1 MKVYPYNINKELQM
15 KKRIAFY
22 ILVFMCLLVNFNI
35 VYATPAILSESAVLI
50 DASSGTILAQ
60 KNADKKMYPASLTKI
75 MTAILAI
82 ELGELTDVITVDDDT
97 PFEIEGSHIALEPGE
112 ILTLKDLLYAL
123 MLPSAND
130 AASVIAKHY
139 GGSLENFVKMMNQ
152 KAKELGAYNTNFTNP
167 HGLHDTNHYSTAAD
181 LALITKYTMEN
192 DTFRKI
198 VSTTKYEIQT
208 TNKKD
213 EPRYF
218 TTLNKLIYNTSYNQ
232 IYVDGA
238 YISPYYE
245 YATGAKTGYTPQA
258 GNCLVATAKKDGTE
272 LIAVTMK
279 GISLEMYQDAHN
291 LFNYGFEEY
300 ESATLVGKNTFIK
313 NIKIPNG
320 DSKEISLIT
329 ESDLTALIKKDTLD
343 DIKSNVY
350 IDDITLPIE
359 KNSVIGKIEYTLD
372 NKVIGAVNLISP
384 ISVKST
390 AQEGQGNIF
399 LTIVKFI
406 GFLILFAAVSIL
418 LLKIYNDIRI
428 RINRKKRRSR
438 YNNY

>member
-1 MKVYPYNINKELQM
+1 MI
-15 KKRIAFY
+15 KRVLFY
-22 ILVFMCLLVNFNI
+22 ILIFTCFLVNFNT
-35 VYATPAILSESAVLI
+35 VFATPAILSESAVLI
-50 DASSGTILAQ
+50 DAGSGTILAQ

-75 MTAILAI
+75 MTAILAL

-97 PFEIEGSHIALEPGE
+97 PFEIDGSHIALEPGE
-112 ILTLKDLLYAL
+112 ILTLKDLLHAL

-139 GGSLENFVKMMNQ
+139 GGSLENFVKIMNQ
-152 KAKELGAYNTNFTNP
+152 KAKELGAYSTNFTNP

-181 LALITKYTMEN
+181 LALITKYAMEN
-192 DTFRKI
+192 DAFRKI

-218 TTLNKLIYNTSYNQ
+218 TSLNKLLYNTSYNQ
-232 IYVDGA
+232 IYVDGV

-245 YATGAKTGYTPQA
+245 YANGAKTGYTPEA

-279 GISLEMYQDAHN
+279 GISLEMYQDSHN

-300 ESATLVGKNTFIK
+300 ESTTLVGKNTFIK
-313 NIKIPNG
+313 NIRITNG
-320 DSKEISLIT
+320 DSKEISVIT
-329 ESDLTALIKKDTLD
+329 ENDLTALIQKNSFD

-350 IDDITLPIE
+350 INDITLPIE
-359 KNSVIGKIEYTLD
+359 KNNVVGKIEYTLD
-372 NKVIGAVNLISP
+372 DEVIGTVNLICP
-384 ISVKST
+384 ISVKSSVI
-390 AQEGQGNIF
+390 ESRSSLF
-399 LTIVKFI
+399 MKMVEFI
-406 GFLILFAAVSIL
+406 GFLILFAVFAVL
-418 LLKIYNDIRI
+418 LLKVYNDLRI
-428 RINRKKRRSR
+428 RLNKKKRRKKHH
-438 YNNY
+438 NY

>member
-1 MKVYPYNINKELQM
+1 MI
-15 KKRIAFY
+15 KRVLFY
-22 ILVFMCLLVNFNI
+22 ILIFTCFLVNFNT
-35 VYATPAILSESAVLI
+35 VFATPAILSESAVLI
-50 DASSGTILAQ
+50 DAGSGTILAQ

-75 MTAILAI
+75 MTAILAL

-97 PFEIEGSHIALEPGE
+97 PFEIDGSHIALEPGE
-112 ILTLKDLLYAL
+112 ILTLKDLLHAL

-139 GGSLENFVKMMNQ
+139 GGSLENFVKIMNQ
-152 KAKELGAYNTNFTNP
+152 KAKELGAYSTNFTNP

-181 LALITKYTMEN
+181 LALITKYAMEN
-192 DTFRKI
+192 DAFRKI

-218 TTLNKLIYNTSYNQ
+218 TSLNKLLYNTSYNQ
-232 IYVDGA
+232 IYVDGE

-245 YATGAKTGYTPQA
+245 YANGAKTGYTPEA

-279 GISLEMYQDAHN
+279 GISLEMYQDSHN

-300 ESATLVGKNTFIK
+300 ESTTLVGKNTFIK
-313 NIKIPNG
+313 NIRITNG
-320 DSKEISLIT
+320 DSKEISVIT
-329 ESDLTALIKKDTLD
+329 ESDLTALIQKNSFD

-350 IDDITLPIE
+350 INDITLPIE
-359 KNSVIGKIEYTLD
+359 KNNVVGKIEYTLD
-372 NKVIGAVNLISP
+372 DEVIGTVNLICP
-384 ISVKST
+384 ISVKSSVI
-390 AQEGQGNIF
+390 ESRSSLFIKM
-399 LTIVKFI
+399 VEFI
-406 GFLILFAAVSIL
+406 GFLILFAVFAVL
-418 LLKIYNDIRI
+418 LLKVYNDLRI
-428 RINRKKRRSR
+428 RLNKKKRRKKHH
-438 YNNY
+438 NY